1 VIYADGN
8 ARMRPNWYC
17 VAALL
22 LLLTSTAFAVDG
34 LPVPLT
40 SKNPDQPLT
49 VFQDH
54 TATGK
59 QLNQRL
65 DIDEFFV
72 AADKGAPT
80 LIIDYAATR
89 AGDEHGESSVD
100 INLECSPACKI
111 PLNKSAMVIRTE
123 FMGEDALRV
132 DGVAKHLWLT
142 RGTYT
147 FPLDPGT
154 QVWGSLVPGES
165 THMQTQA
172 IRMRWVYGTPDE
184 LRFPG
189 QKTRT
194 DLFLKIAGSVLFL
207 LTLGWWLLRRT

>member
-1 VIYADGN
+1 MDGN
-8 ARMRPNWYC
+8 SRIRTNAFRA
-17 VAALL
+17 AALL
-22 LLLTSTAFAVDG
+22 LLTTSTAFAVDD
-34 LPVPLT
+34 LPVPLN

-49 VFQDH
+49 VFQDR

-65 DIDEFFV
+65 EIDEFFV
-72 AADKGAPT
+72 AAGKGAPT

-89 AGDEHGESSVD
+89 SSDERGESSVD

-111 PLNKSAMVIRTE
+111 PLNKSVMAIRTE

-142 RGTYT
+142 RGIYT

-154 QVWGSLVPGES
+154 QVWGSLIAGES

-172 IRMRWVYGTPDE
+172 IRMRWVYGSPDE

-207 LTLGWWLLRRT
+207 LALGGWLLRRT

>member
-1 VIYADGN
+1 
-8 ARMRPNWYC
+8 M
-17 VAALL
+17 
-22 LLLTSTAFAVDG
+22 TSTAFAADS
-34 LPVPLT
+34 LPVPLS

-49 VFQDH
+49 IIQDH

-59 QLNQRL
+59 QLNRPL
-65 DIDEFFV
+65 YIDEFFV
-72 AADKGAPT
+72 AANQGAPT

-89 AGDEHGESSVD
+89 ATDERGESSVD

-111 PLNKSAMVIRTE
+111 PLNKSVMTIRTE

-132 DGVAKHLWLT
+132 DGVAQHLWLT
-142 RGTYT
+142 RGIYA
-147 FPLDPGT
+147 FPLNAGT
-154 QVWGSLVPGES
+154 QVWGSLTTGEA

-189 QKTRT
+189 QKTRS
-194 DLFLKIAGSVLFL
+194 DLFLKISGSVLFL
-207 LTLGWWLLRRT
+207 LALGWWLLRRN